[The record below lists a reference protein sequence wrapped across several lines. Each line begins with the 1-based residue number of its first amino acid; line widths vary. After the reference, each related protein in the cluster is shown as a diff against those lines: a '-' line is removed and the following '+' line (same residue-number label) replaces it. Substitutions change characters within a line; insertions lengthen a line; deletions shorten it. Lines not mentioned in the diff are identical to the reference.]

1 MINLVYNE
9 IPPLTL
15 KFGLLKHLDLA
26 DVDIMQRVDGLAGLL
41 NVLANTVR
49 DPGSQQH
56 AVVNAKLPQI
66 NSREGE
72 KQKLSLYKLKDL
84 RSLPAE
90 LFLEQHSNL
99 EPLTSYHK

>member
-1 MINLVYNE
+1 MINLVYSE

-56 AVVNAKLPQI
+56 AVVNAKFPQI
-66 NSREGE
+66 NLREGE
-72 KQKLSLYKLKDL
+72 KQKQK
-84 RSLPAE
+84 
-90 LFLEQHSNL
+90 
-99 EPLTSYHK
+99 T